1 MKKKKAWIFLVITLL
16 VLLYVFV
23 EAPTLS
29 PLYLDGAIF
38 WAVLITIYVGL
49 NALMKIGEFSFVLA
63 RSGVDAG
70 LLDNLGYQVFLASS
84 ILTMVATPFMMG
96 AAPAA
101 AGKICVAF
109 SAGADRAGKRSRR
122 RKAPAEPRGT
132 CGIIS

>member
-49 NALMKIGEFSFVLA
+49 NALMKIAKKPSYRFSLPMRFQFIK
-63 RSGVDAG
+63 R
-70 LLDNLGYQVFLASS
+70 
-84 ILTMVATPFMMG
+84 
-96 AAPAA
+96 
-101 AGKICVAF
+101 
-109 SAGADRAGKRSRR
+109 RA
-122 RKAPAEPRGT
+122 
-132 CGIIS
+132 